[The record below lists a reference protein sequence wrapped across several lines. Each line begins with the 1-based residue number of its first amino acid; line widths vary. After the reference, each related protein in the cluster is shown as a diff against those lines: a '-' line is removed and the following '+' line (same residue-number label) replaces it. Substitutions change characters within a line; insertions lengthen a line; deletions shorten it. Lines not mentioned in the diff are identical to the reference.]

1 MNMIEKILARASGR
15 KQVAP
20 GEIVVANVDRM
31 VLHDL
36 SSNLVSKVFE
46 NEMAGGKMFDPDR
59 IAFVFDHT
67 FSPPSQADADVLT
80 EARRFAAKYG
90 IRNVFDSGS
99 GSIHHVIIEN
109 GLWAPG
115 NVIIGCDSHTTIYG
129 ALGVFSTGVGNNS
142 MAALG
147 YAHGKAWFRV
157 PETVQVVLHG
167 SLRNGTTPRDVA
179 QYLEGFL
186 GEDSAVYR
194 AVEYAGPFIENL
206 SIEDRMLFPLMAIDL
221 GAKAGY
227 IDPDERTAAYAQKVS
242 GRKDFELF
250 KNDAGV
256 RYADLI
262 DVDVSELEPQVAC
275 PPTVGNVKPIGEV
288 AGIQIQLAEIGG
300 STGGRLGDIR
310 VLAQAIRGRRV
321 HPNVRLQVVPI
332 TRGVY
337 LAALRE
343 GLIETIVE
351 AGGIV
356 FPPSAGSNQAVNMGA
371 MSEHEA
377 MISTQARNFP
387 GRNGHPKARHYL
399 ASAATVAASALAG
412 RITDPREAPAL
423 TGAA

>member
-46 NEMAGGKMFDPDR
+46 NEMGGGEIFDPDR

-80 EARRFAAKYG
+80 EARRFATKYG

-99 GSIHHVIIEN
+99 GSIHHAIIEN

-157 PETVQVVLHG
+157 PETIQVVLHG
-167 SLRNGTTPRDVA
+167 SLRAGTTPRDVA

-206 SIEDRMLFPLMAIDL
+206 TIDDRMLFPLMAIDL

-227 IDPDERTAAYAQKVS
+227 IDPDERTAAYAQKYS
-242 GRKDFELF
+242 RKKDFELF
-250 KNDAGV
+250 KNDAHV
-256 RYADLI
+256 RYANAI
-262 DVDVSELEPQVAC
+262 DVDVSQLEPQVAC
-275 PPTVGNVKPIGEV
+275 PPTVGNVKSIGDV
-288 AGIQIQLAEIGG
+288 AGIEIQLAEIGG

-310 VLAQAIRGRRV
+310 DLAQALRGRKV
-321 HPNVRLQVVPI
+321 HPGVRLQVVPI

-343 GLIETIVE
+343 GLLETILE
-351 AGGIV
+351 AGGII

-371 MSEHEA
+371 MSESEA

-412 RITDPREAPAL
+412 RITDPR
-423 TGAA
+423 